1 MPAGHSRIHHELRLK
16 NLTVTFKVINRIIC
30 TRNWYCRE
38 AFACLEHEMIKSN
51 PQKRKHGAFAERM
64 QFECDKNR
72 SIPPLHHGRLKWFVD
87 QFKARYNQVVTQETI
102 RKWLNGEALPRT
114 ESMRHLAKILE
125 VDDAYLAFGRDSGV
139 TQKEQKIR
147 DATAD
152 GAVNVVA
159 GLIQMTG
166 GNPAFPDKD
175 DDRANRDKIDLYA
188 IIRGAQYAINV
199 VVSERVGDRWKFYV
213 PAASLNAVVL
223 GIIPTSNF
231 CFKILELD
239 FENIEKFGE
248 LKAGGFHVY
257 ADSADW
263 SEITTFSER
272 F

>member
-1 MPAGHSRIHHELRLK
+1 MARS
-16 NLTVTFKVINRIIC
+16 
-30 TRNWYCRE
+30 
-38 AFACLEHEMIKSN
+38 S
-51 PQKRKHGAFAERM
+51 PQKIRHRAFAERM
-64 QFECDKNR
+64 RFQCDNNQN
-72 SIPPLHHGRLKWFVD
+72 IPPLHHGRLQWFVD
-87 QFKARYNQVVTQETI
+87 QYWARYSKNISPETI
-102 RKWLNGEALPRT
+102 RKWLNGEALPRNL
-114 ESMRHLAKILE
+114 SMHRLAEILE
-125 VDDAYLAFGRDSGV
+125 VDDAYLAFGRDSSV

-159 GLIQMTG
+159 GLVQMTG

-188 IIRGAQYAINV
+188 IIRGVQYAINV
-199 VVSERVGDRWKFYV
+199 VVSERFGDRWKFYV
-213 PAASLNAVVL
+213 QPASLNAVVL
-223 GIIPTSNF
+223 GIIPISNF

-239 FENIEKFGE
+239 PENIEKFGE